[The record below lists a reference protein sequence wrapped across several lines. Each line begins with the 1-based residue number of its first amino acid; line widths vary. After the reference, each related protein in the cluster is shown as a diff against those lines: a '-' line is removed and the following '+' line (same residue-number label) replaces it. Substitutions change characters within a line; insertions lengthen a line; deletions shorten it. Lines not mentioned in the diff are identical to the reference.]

1 MRAERRKSRQN
12 VNELTTIQRQ
22 LPSTLPE
29 LSRFVLVGRDKLK
42 AVKAEIHAIE
52 KVGLAQEVREQ
63 KLHEAQEIAE
73 VVTDAEVKIGELLK
87 RIPKASGGDRKSN
100 NFKISPH
107 VDFDSVK
114 PKAEV
119 IRETGLTQRQAEH
132 FQIMAENPDSVAR
145 AKERAR
151 QNSEVLSRSAV
162 LEQVIRDCPKPKTA
176 HREVME
182 AKERHNAF
190 LEKKNSDQ
198 NVVSFRDI
206 KSDAEDVK
214 IIGTAYFSE
223 IKSAVNKVATLA
235 LFKSGVDIESVIKSF
250 KFQDRKQLS
259 DEITEAIKV
268 LQFLQKKIERFE

>member
-1 MRAERRKSRQN
+1 M
-12 VNELTTIQRQ
+12 NELSTTTRQ
-22 LPSTLPE
+22 LPSTIQE
-29 LSRFVLVGRDKLK
+29 LAKFVLVGRDKLK
-42 AVKAEIHAIE
+42 AVRAEIHAID
-52 KVGLAQEVREQ
+52 KIGLAQEVREQ
-63 KLHEAQEIAE
+63 KLAEAQEIAE
-73 VVTDAEVKIGELLK
+73 VVTDAECKIGELLK
-87 RIPKASGGDRKSN
+87 QVPKATKGTGSN
-100 NFKISPH
+100 QHQKRAEISPH
-107 VDFDSVK
+107 VDFSK
-114 PKAEV
+114 PKSQV
-119 IRETGLTQRQAEH
+119 IRESGLTQRQAEH

-151 QNSEVLSRSAV
+151 QNGEVLSRSAV
-162 LEQVIRDCPKPKTA
+162 LEQVVRDCPKPKTA

-223 IKSAVNKVATLA
+223 IKSAVNKVSTLA

>member
-1 MRAERRKSRQN
+1 M
-12 VNELTTIQRQ
+12 NELSTTTRQ
-22 LPSTLPE
+22 LPSTIPE
-29 LSRFVLVGRDKLK
+29 LAKFVLVGRDKLK
-42 AVKAEIHAIE
+42 AVRAEIHAIG
-52 KVGLAQEVREQ
+52 KIGLAQEVREQ
-63 KLHEAQEIAE
+63 KLAEAQEIAE
-73 VVTDAEVKIGELLK
+73 VVTDAECRIGELLK
-87 RIPKASGGDRKSN
+87 QVPKASGQRTDLQP
-100 NFKISPH
+100 ISPH
-107 VDFDSVK
+107 VGRLK
-114 PKAEV
+114 PKSQV
-119 IRETGLTQRQAEH
+119 IRESGLTQRQAEH

-151 QNSEVLSRSAV
+151 QNGEVLSRSAV

-223 IKSAVNKVATLA
+223 IKSAVNKVVTLA